1 MAIRRFSERQLTAEV
16 LRRIGKTRDPRLKQ
30 VMTSLIRHLHAF
42 TREVRPTQEEWM
54 QGIQFITETGKWCDG
69 KRQEW
74 ILMSDTLGVSMLVDA
89 LNYKAVAGATESTVL
104 GPFHREAAPEYPL
117 GANISKNA
125 GDGLACEVAGTVRDA
140 AGRPVAGA
148 KLDVWE
154 AGADGFYDSQ
164 KGDAMNLRGVFRVD
178 AQGRFRFRC
187 VRPEFYPVPHDGP
200 VGRMLTATGRHP
212 MRPPH
217 LHFWITARGYKPLIT
232 HLFVKGGRY
241 LDSDAVFGVKPELII
256 DFKKG
261 KDGVSR
267 ASYDF
272 VLMPQKAAG
281 NSGISSIT
289 RSAAS
294 ADS

>member
-1 MAIRRFSERQLTAEV
+1 MLAFRREEIVMAIRRFSEKKLTGEV
-16 LRRIGKTRDPRLKQ
+16 LYRIRNTKNPRLKQ
-30 VMTSLIRHLHAF
+30 VMTSFIKHMHSF
-42 TREVRPTQEEWM
+42 VRDVKPTQDEWFK
-54 QGIQFITETGKWCDG
+54 GIQFLTDTGHFSTG
-69 KRQEW
+69 KRQEF

-89 LNYKAVAGATESTVL
+89 LNYKAGRGTTESTVL
-104 GPFHREAAPEYPL
+104 GPFHRQKAPEYPL
-117 GANISKNA
+117 GANISKKKK
-125 GDGLACEVAGTVRDA
+125 DGKLCLVTGTVRDA
-140 AGRPVAGA
+140 KGKPVAGA
-148 KLDVWE
+148 KLDIWQ

-164 KGDAMNLRGVFRVD
+164 KGNAMNLRGIFRAD
-178 AQGRFRFRC
+178 KKGRFHFRC

-261 KDGVSR
+261 KDGV
-267 ASYDF
+267 ASAHYDF
-272 VLMPQKAAG
+272 VLMPVEKKKK
-281 NSGISSIT
+281 
-289 RSAAS
+289 
-294 ADS
+294 